1 MKILN
6 KVVAS
11 AIGLA
16 LLGSAIPAFAETSTT
31 TNAALVNQ
39 ISSLLQQINTLQ
51 AQIVELNKKRG
62 DLTSSLAQTLN
73 LARSL
78 SLGMSGGD
86 VTLLQQILAADPEV
100 YPEGLTTGYFG
111 SLTERAVR
119 KFQRKHGIDQAGI
132 VGPKTLARLNKWLNN
147 DDDDGDG
154 DDQDDDDDNWRRNFK
169 KNFATI
175 TATTTPGMHITI
187 CHKPGGNKDEGQTI
201 TIGAPAW
208 FAHMKHGDTIGACG
222 TGNTAT
228 TTPPTATTTPD
239 IIAPI
244 ISNLSAT
251 STASTTATISW
262 STNEASRSTVWYSA
276 TTPVA
281 TSTATSMSEGTLKT
295 NHLFNLSGLTAS
307 TTYYYKVESK
317 DEALNA
323 VTSSESYFMTP

>member
-100 YPEGLTTGYFG
+100 YLKEL
-111 SLTERAVR
+111 
-119 KFQRKHGIDQAGI
+119 QQASSEHL
-132 VGPKTLARLNKWLNN
+132 PK
-147 DDDDGDG
+147 
-154 DDQDDDDDNWRRNFK
+154 
-169 KNFATI
+169 
-175 TATTTPGMHITI
+175 
-187 CHKPGGNKDEGQTI
+187 
-201 TIGAPAW
+201 
-208 FAHMKHGDTIGACG
+208 
-222 TGNTAT
+222 
-228 TTPPTATTTPD
+228 
-239 IIAPI
+239 
-244 ISNLSAT
+244 
-251 STASTTATISW
+251 
-262 STNEASRSTVWYSA
+262 
-276 TTPVA
+276 
-281 TSTATSMSEGTLKT
+281 
-295 NHLFNLSGLTAS
+295 
-307 TTYYYKVESK
+307 
-317 DEALNA
+317 EAL
-323 VTSSESYFMTP
+323 